1 MRADINLGMDLK
13 DPVCSEK
20 LTSTTFLE
28 APVCCNPSLPPFT
41 PIFSLRLLTLSELS
55 DVEICAPPAKTI
67 HLDQR

>member
-1 MRADINLGMDLK
+1 MRADLNLGMDEK

-20 LTSTTFLE
+20 LTSTTFPE
-28 APVCCNPSLPPFT
+28 APVCCNPSLPPST
-41 PIFSLRLLTLSELS
+41 PILSPHPLILSELS